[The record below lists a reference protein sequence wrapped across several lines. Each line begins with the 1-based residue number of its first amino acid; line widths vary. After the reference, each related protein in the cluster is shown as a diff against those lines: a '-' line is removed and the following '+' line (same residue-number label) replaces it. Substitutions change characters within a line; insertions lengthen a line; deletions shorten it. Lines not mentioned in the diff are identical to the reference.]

1 MYRIGQAEI
10 KQLQQLF
17 DSGAIFRYGSGGECD
32 RFERSWARYVG
43 VEHCR
48 MTRSGTSALYAA
60 LVGLGVGPG
69 DQVIVPAYTY
79 MATALA
85 VLGAGAIPVI
95 ADVDDS
101 LTLCPKDLK
110 RRITKHTRAIIPV
123 HMVGLP
129 CDMKRIAKIAR
140 KRGLLVLEDACQAV
154 GGGYEGP
161 DAGQLGPRWGV

>member
-10 KQLQQLF
+10 KQLQRLF

-32 RFERSWARYVG
+32 RFERNWARYVG

-60 LVGLGVGPG
+60 LVGLDVGPG

-85 VLGAGAIPVI
+85 VLGCWGHSG
-95 ADVDDS
+95 D
-101 LTLCPKDLK
+101 
-110 RRITKHTRAIIPV
+110 RRCR
-123 HMVGLP
+123 
-129 CDMKRIAKIAR
+129 
-140 KRGLLVLEDACQAV
+140 
-154 GGGYEGP
+154 
-161 DAGQLGPRWGV
+161 